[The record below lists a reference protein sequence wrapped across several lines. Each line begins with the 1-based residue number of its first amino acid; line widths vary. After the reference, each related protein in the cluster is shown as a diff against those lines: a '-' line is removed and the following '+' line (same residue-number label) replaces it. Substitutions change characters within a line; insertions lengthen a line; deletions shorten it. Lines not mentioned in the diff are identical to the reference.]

1 MAVQSAFAGFCAG
14 FAAWTRRRARRAL
27 MLLVLCAGVFARA
40 RAAHANGA
48 FPDSLQILL
57 PADRPHQ
64 IVLSTNFGLI
74 ISDDDGATWTWTCE
88 QKEIIS
94 GGLYAVGPSPADRFF
109 GLSPSGLAFSDD
121 DSCTWQVS
129 GGALTTLLAKDFFP
143 DPTDPSHVLAI
154 AATPVATG
162 ASYSLVE
169 SRDRGATFGA
179 ALYTAPAG
187 GFLIGVENARADPRT
202 IYLALYTTTTT
213 APNTPHPALVRSTD
227 GGATWTTTDLEPAL
241 GPNKF
246 LIIGVDP
253 VDPATIYL
261 RVQGQTSE
269 AVVLSRDGGA
279 TFQTAASV
287 DNGVISAFARLASG
301 TVLVGAIAG
310 ADALG
315 FRSTDG
321 GATFAP
327 WAPVPHLRALAERGG
342 KLYAAAKNYTDLWA
356 IGVSTDEGVTF
367 TPLTSYARVQSVRAC
382 VKAACADSCDFQA
395 GSGIWPPAVCFG
407 GNFDGG
413 ADAGASTR
421 KAGCGCAVAG
431 GSWRAALAAALAAAA
446 LAVARARRR

>member
-1 MAVQSAFAGFCAG
+1 
-14 FAAWTRRRARRAL
+14 
-27 MLLVLCAGVFARA
+27 
-40 RAAHANGA
+40 
-48 FPDSLQILL
+48 
-57 PADRPHQ
+57 
-64 IVLSTNFGLI
+64 
-74 ISDDDGATWTWTCE
+74 
-88 QKEIIS
+88 
-94 GGLYAVGPSPADRFF
+94 
-109 GLSPSGLAFSDD
+109 
-121 DSCTWQVS
+121 
-129 GGALTTLLAKDFFP
+129 
-143 DPTDPSHVLAI
+143 VLAI

-162 ASYSLVE
+162 ASYQVVE
-169 SRDRGATFGA
+169 SRDGGATFGA

-187 GFLIGVENARADPRT
+187 GFLIGVENALADPLT
-202 IYLALYTTTTT
+202 IYLALYTTTSTVT
-213 APNTPHPALVRSTD
+213 GLSTHPALVRSTD
-227 GGATWTTTDLEPAL
+227 GGATWATTDLEPAL
-241 GPNKF
+241 GPNKV

-261 RVQGQTSE
+261 RVQGQASE

-287 DNGVISAFARLASG
+287 DKGVISAFARLASG

-367 TPLTSYARVQSVRAC
+367 TPLTSYAQVQAVRAC
-382 VKAACADSCDFQA
+382 VKAACADSCDYQA

-407 GNFDGG
+407 GNFDAG
-413 ADAGASTR
+413 ADVGGASTR
-421 KAGCGCAVAG
+421 KAGCGCAVAD
-431 GSWRAALAAALAAAA
+431 GSWCAALAAALAAAA
-446 LAVARARRR
+446 MLVMARGRGRRR